1 MNVFEFYFQC
11 IDTLIDQYCEQ
22 NCNDVSIHELIGVT
36 WRSMYPHLY
45 YRAIRYCMIWNGKP
59 SKYLPILLLEHYKKQ
74 HNVSN
79 HQYVHLLELRSS
91 MRQSLILA
99 YLQNKKDFAADQ
111 SIAKPSTIILPNHC
125 RPYYTPSQKVGGNQ

>member
-1 MNVFEFYFQC
+1 MNIFDFYFQC

-45 YRAIRYCMIWNGKP
+45 YRAVRYCMIWNGKP
-59 SKYLPILLLEHYKKQ
+59 NEYLPILLLERFKRQYG
-74 HNVSN
+74 VSN
-79 HQYVHLLELRSS
+79 YQYDHLFELRSS
-91 MRQSLILA
+91 MRQLLILA

-125 RPYYTPSQKVGGNQ
+125 RPYYTPSQKVGGDQ

>member
-1 MNVFEFYFQC
+1 MNIFDFYFQC

-36 WRSMYPHLY
+36 WRSIYPHLY
-45 YRAIRYCMIWNGKP
+45 YRAVRYCMIWNGKP
-59 SKYLPILLLEHYKKQ
+59 NKYLPILLLERFKRQYS
-74 HNVSN
+74 VSN
-79 HQYVHLLELRSS
+79 YQYDHLFELRSS

-111 SIAKPSTIILPNHC
+111 SIAKPSTTVLSNRC
-125 RPYYTPSQKVGGNQ
+125 CQYYTPFKKVGDNQ

>member
-1 MNVFEFYFQC
+1 MNVFDFYFQC

-36 WRSMYPHLY
+36 WQSMYPRLY
-45 YRAIRYCMIWNGKP
+45 LQAIRYCINWKGKS
-59 SKYLPILLLEHYKKQ
+59 SKYLPILLLELYKKQ

-79 HQYVHLLELRSS
+79 HQYDRLFELRSS
-91 MRQSLILA
+91 MRQSLILD

-111 SIAKPSTIILPNHC
+111 SIAKPSTTILPNYC
-125 RPYYTPSQKVGGNQ
+125 CPYYTPSQKVGGDQ

>member
-36 WRSMYPHLY
+36 WRSTYLHLY
-45 YRAIRYCMIWNGKP
+45 YRAIRYCMIWNGNP
-59 SKYLPILLLEHYKKQ
+59 SKYLPILLLKHYKKQ

-79 HQYVHLLELRSS
+79 HQYVHLFELRSS

-99 YLQNKKDFAADQ
+99 YLQNKKRLCSRPKHCKA
-111 SIAKPSTIILPNHC
+111 IHNNSTKSLSPIL
-125 RPYYTPSQKVGGNQ
+125 YTISESWW

>member
-79 HQYVHLLELRSS
+79 HQYVHLFELRSS

-111 SIAKPSTIILPNHC
+111 SIAELKIMLTNIVILLIIARIELKLN
-125 RPYYTPSQKVGGNQ
+125 